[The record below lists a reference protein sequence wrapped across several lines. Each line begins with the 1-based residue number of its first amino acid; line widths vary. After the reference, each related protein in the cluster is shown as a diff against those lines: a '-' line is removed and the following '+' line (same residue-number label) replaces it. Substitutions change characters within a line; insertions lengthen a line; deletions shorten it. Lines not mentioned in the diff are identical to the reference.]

1 MELKM
6 AALISSRIQVRPIS
20 GFDTRITVEGT
31 TVKLR
36 YNVFLGTE
44 KIVRYIRGTL

>member
-1 MELKM
+1 MVAHLNYT
-6 AALISSRIQVRPIS
+6 
-20 GFDTRITVEGT
+20 DTKCFFFGKHT

-44 KIVRYIRGTL
+44 KSSMLYPRYVVTM

>member
-1 MELKM
+1 M

-20 GFDTRITVEGT
+20 GFDTRITVKGT

-36 YNVFLGTE
+36 YNVFLRTE
-44 KIVRYIRGTL
+44 KNSTLYPRYAVTM

>member
-1 MELKM
+1 M
-6 AALISSRIQVRPIS
+6 
-20 GFDTRITVEGT
+20 GT
-31 TVKLR
+31 NYLLTVKLR

>member
-20 GFDTRITVEGT
+20 RFDTRITVEGT